1 MRYEMIGEEAC
12 FGLAKRRILFSQ
24 KTQKY
29 NLIFLAV
36 WVFYVN
42 KSGVRQSKYASA
54 PLSLILSNYTFRERL
69 YCFP

>member
-1 MRYEMIGEEAC
+1 MEMIGEEAC
-12 FGLAKRRILFSQ
+12 FGLAKSRILLSQ

-29 NLIFLAV
+29 NLVFLVV

-54 PLSLILSNYTFRERL
+54 PLSFILSNYTFRERL
-69 YCFP
+69 YYFP